1 MLLADPVDTLS
12 GLVPLL
18 RVRPELQQVW
28 RFGALWTSE
37 HAAES
42 DRCAPFHFVTRGGCL
57 VEVSGIGHAIP
68 LSAGDGAVLPHG
80 NRHAVRGLTTPA
92 GAGAFYRRFGM
103 RPGEARAGVFR
114 ARRC

>member
-1 MLLADPVDTLS
+1 MAARITRVAGRIKVEAQRMLLADPVDTLS

-42 DRCAPFHFVTRGGCL
+42 DRR
-57 VEVSGIGHAIP
+57 
-68 LSAGDGAVLPHG
+68 GAV
-80 NRHAVRGLTTPA
+80 
-92 GAGAFYRRFGM
+92 
-103 RPGEARAGVFR
+103 RAGQWR
-114 ARRC
+114 